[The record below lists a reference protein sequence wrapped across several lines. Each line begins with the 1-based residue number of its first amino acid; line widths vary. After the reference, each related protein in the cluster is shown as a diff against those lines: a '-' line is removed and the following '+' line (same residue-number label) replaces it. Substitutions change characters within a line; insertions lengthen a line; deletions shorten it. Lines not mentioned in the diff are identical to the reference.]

1 MSEKDRDQ
9 TVLIVDD
16 QPDRIR
22 FLSELLRG
30 SCEQMA
36 AKDGQEALDLVSRRK
51 PDLILLDVMMPGMNG
66 YEVCRR
72 LQDDPE
78 TADIPIIF
86 VTAKDEVEDEAHG
99 LELGAVDYISEPLN
113 PSVVKRRVHT
123 HLQLKENRE
132 KLEQERTRLQD
143 AHRKLSSV
151 MDRIQHDIEVAG
163 EIQDSM
169 LPGDRPSPF
178 PEAVSVASR
187 YEPEA
192 RVGGDF
198 FDYRRV
204 DDDQMAIILAD
215 VCGHGLDAAFVTG
228 VIKMTFELGGDAL
241 LQPESFVN
249 LLRDLL
255 LRFTPIASFATVV
268 YALYH
273 RRDRTLRYVNGGHS
287 PFPIRVRPGEDARPL
302 TETSSLVLGA
312 TESVTVCEETFN
324 MEAEDRLVLTT
335 DGVTEAEKGG
345 PGGEQFG
352 YDRLLNAVTRY
363 ADREPAD
370 IVSSLYEELC
380 DFRETGPQSDDIAI
394 LCLAFQQ

>member
-1 MSEKDRDQ
+1 MNDKDQDQ

-16 QPDRIR
+16 EPDRIR
-22 FLSELLRG
+22 FLSELLRD

-36 AKDGQEALDLVSRRK
+36 AKDGQEALELVSRRK
-51 PDLILLDVMMPGMNG
+51 PDLILLDVLMPGMNG

-72 LQDDPE
+72 LQDDPG

-99 LELGAVDYISEPLN
+99 LELGAVDYITEPLN

-123 HLQLKENRE
+123 HLKLKENRQ
-132 KLEQERTRLQD
+132 KLEEERTRLQD
-143 AHRKLSSV
+143 AHRQLSTA
-151 MDRIQHDIEVAG
+151 MDRIEHDIEVAG
-163 EIQDSM
+163 EIQDAM

-178 PEAVSVASR
+178 PDAVEIASR

-198 FDYRRV
+198 FDYRAV
-204 DDDQMAIILAD
+204 NDDQMAIILAD

-228 VIKMTFELGGDAL
+228 VIKMTFELGNNAL
-241 LQPESFVN
+241 LQPKNFVD
-249 LLRDLL
+249 LLNDFL

-268 YALYH
+268 YGLYN
-273 RRDRTLRYVNGGHS
+273 RRERKLRFVNGGHS

-312 TESVTVCEETFN
+312 TESVTAREETFE
-324 MEAEDRLVLTT
+324 MVGDDKLVLTT

-352 YDRLLNAVTRY
+352 FDRLLDAVSRY
-363 ADREPAD
+363 ADRKPAD
-370 IVSSLYEELC
+370 IVSSLYGELC
-380 DFRETGPQSDDIAI
+380 DFRETGRQSDDIAI
-394 LCLAFQQ
+394 LSLAFQQ